1 MAWDPFEVIDMKRTL
16 HEVRQTDI
24 IKIHGNLRRRSAR
37 YRHVVKVGVKGVM
50 WPRFAISSFMLW
62 ANVM

>member
-1 MAWDPFEVIDMKRTL
+1 MKRTL

-50 WPRFAISSFMLW
+50 SPRFAISSLCYEQMLCICVTSW
-62 ANVM
+62 YFA